1 MPQLTEY
8 TFPSSDGKNE
18 IRVREWRPDGA
29 VKGSVQ
35 IAHGI
40 AEYGPRYD
48 GFCRFLA
55 ENGFA
60 AAVNDHLGHG
70 RTVRSREDLGFFA
83 EEGGWELAVRDLHAL
98 HRRLLA
104 EFPAKPAFLFGHSM
118 GSFLTRTYLIGQP
131 RELSGA
137 IICGTGQ
144 QPGPIVAGGKLMAEL
159 EIRRNGA
166 RSRSDRLNAL
176 AFSSY
181 NKGFE
186 GRTPSDWLSRDP
198 GIVDRYVED
207 PLCGFVPTAAL
218 FRDMMGGIRFISRQA
233 NVERMRKD
241 LPVLFISG
249 EKDPVGEYGKGVKRA
264 FAAFRRAGM
273 KDVTLKLYPDCRH
286 ELLNELNK
294 DEVMADVLA
303 WIEEKSPAAGQ
314 EE

>member
-1 MPQLTEY
+1 MPQLTEFTY
-8 TFPSSDGKNE
+8 PSADGKNE

-35 IAHGI
+35 LAHGI

-55 ENGFA
+55 ENGYA

-70 RTVRSREDLGFFA
+70 RTVRDPADLGFFA
-83 EEGGWELAVRDLHAL
+83 EEGGWQLAVRDMHAL
-98 HRRLLA
+98 HKRLLA
-104 EFPAKPAFLFGHSM
+104 EFPGLPAFLFGHSM
-118 GSFLTRTYLIGQP
+118 GSFLTRTYLLGQP

-137 IICGTGQ
+137 ILCGTGQ
-144 QPGPIVAGGKLMAEL
+144 QSAALVAGGRMMAEL

-166 RSRSDRLNAL
+166 RSRSSRLNAL
-176 AFSSY
+176 AFGAY

-198 GIVDRYVED
+198 EIVDRYIED
-207 PLCGFVPTAAL
+207 PLCGFIPTAGL
-218 FRDMMGGIRFISRQA
+218 FRDMMDGIRAISKPV
-233 NVERMRKD
+233 NLLRMQKD

-264 FAAFRRAGM
+264 FAAFQKAGM

-303 WIEEKSPAAGQ
+303 WIEEKSPAKGR